1 MATWSKAANLHT
13 VFGHSWYL
21 IYLDI
26 LDCFGVLLRHAAACC
41 NSVLAVISLV
51 PTVFILTR
59 FFFFFTTD
67 KGKVPR
73 IRFKDVLSAALLL
86 WPRMLL
92 MKPGSQVLEWRLRL
106 QESIAVGCTGCADDY
121 GCNLK
126 SQREKMKTSKT
137 VRECSTSL
145 RLLLVLTVY
154 GCHMACQCL
163 SYCQASRWTWQ
174 TIMTESCI
182 TCHPVTKTTL
192 FLTCTVLLTIC
203 FHLRDSSPSCFPRV
217 VLVQILAAD
226 IYIYII
232 LYNIMVYNGIYRYI
246 WCIIDSSFPSL

>member
-41 NSVLAVISLV
+41 GILRHAAACCNSVLAVISLV

-59 FFFFFTTD
+59 FFLFFYYRQREPTTNT
-67 KGKVPR
+67 
-73 IRFKDVLSAALLL
+73 FLKDVLSAALLL

-145 RLLLVLTVY
+145 RLLVLTVY

-163 SYCQASRWTWQ
+163 PYCQASRWTWQ

-203 FHLRDSSPSCFPRV
+203 FHLRDSSPSCFPGV
-217 VLVQILAAD
+217 VLVQILAAE
-226 IYIYII
+226 IYI
-232 LYNIMVYNGIYRYI
+232 
-246 WCIIDSSFPSL
+246 